1 MPRRA
6 LSKRRCKQCP
16 QGATTMTDHSNDD
29 VEKASNSGKGR
40 VMIAARSDK
49 HQARPPIEHF
59 KRLLKEAFPNH
70 TCPVGYKLKDCGM
83 MKSFMILRSLTRGT
97 KLDEDPGGSDTMPF
111 PREDVVMTVYGGRS
125 PPRRCHVS
133 TMSPG
138 DLTHCGWGHGDT
150 GV

>member
-1 MPRRA
+1 MT
-6 LSKRRCKQCP
+6 
-16 QGATTMTDHSNDD
+16 AT
-29 VEKASNSGKGR
+29 
-40 VMIAARSDK
+40 RSDK
-49 HQARPPIEHF
+49 RQVRPPTDHF

-70 TCPVGYKLKDCGM
+70 TYPVGYKLKDCGM
-83 MKSFMILRSLTRGT
+83 IKSFMILRSLTRGT

-111 PREDVVMTVYGGRS
+111 PKEDAVMTVYGGRP

-138 DLTHCGWGHGDT
+138 DLTNCGWGHGYP